1 MTDGPQDQTCEI
13 VYTGPT
19 PLASLVAQILRE
31 QGLEVV
37 SWTPPEEQRGLETVV
52 DAVTV
57 VYVVRGIDAA
67 VRAAIAKAR
76 ERLRG
81 RGTIDSK
88 DDQDE

>member
-1 MTDGPQDQTCEI
+1 
-13 VYTGPT
+13 
-19 PLASLVAQILRE
+19 
-31 QGLEVV
+31 
-37 SWTPPEEQRGLETVV
+37 VV